1 MRGLQRPGPDYCLP
15 KVTLRMA
22 KNNDKK
28 DGITIIEIGIKI
40 LRVASNVSEIAIQY
54 KLNKK

>member
-1 MRGLQRPGPDYCLP
+1 
-15 KVTLRMA
+15 MA

>member
-1 MRGLQRPGPDYCLP
+1 MVSPIGLDFEKKDNKYAGI
-15 KVTLRMA
+15 A

-28 DGITIIEIGIKI
+28 DGIIIIEIGIKI
-40 LRVASNVSEIAIQY
+40 LRVSSNVSEIAIQY